1 MPKSSKQKNKKNKTK
16 QRRGEQ
22 KQVEGTLVPPES
34 LPAISDLLE
43 TALHEAKAVEAKTV
57 DEAQTELELEI
68 AVDIETAV
76 DAEAEAERESLLVT
90 KPTAAQ
96 ELRASLL
103 AKQKQQ
109 PKGWKQQ
116 VKAGK
121 IVGAHVPK
129 RFNRGG

>member
-1 MPKSSKQKNKKNKTK
+1 MSKSSKQKSKKNKTK

-22 KQVEGTLVPPES
+22 KQIDVTLVPPES
-34 LPAISDLLE
+34 QPAISDLLE
-43 TALHEAKAVEAKTV
+43 TALHEAKVVEAKTV
-57 DEAQTELELEI
+57 DEAQTELEI
-68 AVDIETAV
+68 AVDIEAAV
-76 DAEAEAERESLLVT
+76 DGETEDERESLLVT

-96 ELRASLL
+96 ELRAALL

-121 IVGAHVPK
+121 MTNAHVPK

>member
-1 MPKSSKQKNKKNKTK
+1 MSKSSKQKSKKNKTK

-22 KQVEGTLVPPES
+22 KQVDVTLLPPES

-57 DEAQTELELEI
+57 DEAQTELEI

-76 DAEAEAERESLLVT
+76 DGEAEAEHESLLAP
-90 KPTAAQ
+90 KPTVAQ
-96 ELRASLL
+96 ELRAALL

-116 VKAGK
+116 VKGGK